1 MDAHARKNRGWAI
14 SAIARRVECD
24 HKLVQS
30 YLNGERVPG
39 IRARPNAPD
48 RLADF
53 EAYIRARLSD
63 DHHVWGTVLFEGPT
77 RLGYSQ
83 SYPTSV
89 RRVRMRGLRGC
100 EPTGL
105 PPSDSPRG

>member
-1 MDAHARKNRGWAI
+1 MH
-14 SAIARRVECD
+14 

-30 YLNGERVPG
+30 HLNGERVPG

-48 RLADF
+48 PLADF
-53 EAYIRARLSD
+53 KAYIRARLSD
-63 DHHVWGTVLFEGPT
+63 DHHVWGTVLFEEPT

-83 SYPTSV
+83 SYPPSV
-89 RRVRMRGLRGC
+89 RRVRARGLRGC

-105 PPSDSPRG
+105 PPRDAQRG